1 VRVATFLGPLDGG
14 KLPDSKSRP
23 DHEVRRRAGD
33 LAVGCDRLAGHVS
46 TVMETRSPSP
56 KTGSETG
63 ANDVEIIVV
72 M

>member
-1 VRVATFLGPLDGG
+1 
-14 KLPDSKSRP
+14 
-23 DHEVRRRAGD
+23 
-33 LAVGCDRLAGHVS
+33 
-46 TVMETRSPSP
+46 METRSPSP